1 VSAERGALW
10 TCARQE
16 LLLAVRSRWTQ
27 IFAAVF
33 AVLSLAV
40 AASGYVLSGG
50 HGVQDFARTAASLVQ
65 IVLLLVPVTALL
77 LGVVALA
84 PDRGAAE
91 LLYSQPV
98 ARHTILLG
106 RMAGLLLA
114 LTAAQ
119 AIGFGAAGLVV
130 FWQSGDEGL
139 GGFALLVLC
148 SFALT
153 AIFLGLAAWI
163 ATGATAGR
171 RSRAVAQAL
180 VVWFVTAVLFD
191 VAALG
196 LASLLRSGAAS
207 RLLVAAVLVN
217 PVDAVRTAAL
227 LGLEGAGAFGAA
239 SLAFFR
245 ITGGTAAAAALLV
258 LSMAV
263 WLAVPTALAVRRLER
278 TDI

>member
-1 VSAERGALW
+1 V
-10 TCARQE
+10 CARQE

-33 AVLSLAV
+33 AALSLAV

-77 LGVVALA
+77 IGVVALA
-84 PDRGAAE
+84 PERGAAE

-98 ARHTILLG
+98 RRRTILLG
-106 RMAGLLLA
+106 RLAGLLCA
-114 LTAAQ
+114 LLAAQ
-119 AIGFGAAGLVV
+119 AVGFGAAGLVV
-130 FWQSGDEGL
+130 FWQSGGAGL
-139 GGFALLVLC
+139 GSFALLVSC

-153 AIFLGLAAWI
+153 AVFLGLAAWL
-163 ATGATAGR
+163 AVGATAGR
-171 RSRAVAQAL
+171 RSRAIAQAL
-180 VVWFVTAVLFD
+180 VVWFAAAVLYD

-196 LASLLRSGAAS
+196 LASLLRSGTAS
-207 RLLVAAVLVN
+207 RLLVAAVIVN

-227 LGLEGAGAFGAA
+227 LGVEGASAFGAA

-245 ITGGTAAAAALLV
+245 ITGGSASAAAMLAASV
-258 LSMAV
+258 IAWIV
-263 WLAVPTALAVRRLER
+263 VPTALAVRRLER

>member
-1 VSAERGALW
+1 MSASGGALAV
-10 TCARQE
+10 CARQE

-33 AVLSLAV
+33 AALSLAV

-77 LGVVALA
+77 IGVVALA
-84 PDRGAAE
+84 PERGAAE

-98 ARHTILLG
+98 RRRTILLG
-106 RMAGLLLA
+106 RLAGLLCA
-114 LTAAQ
+114 LLAAQ
-119 AIGFGAAGLVV
+119 AVGFGAAGLVV
-130 FWQSGDEGL
+130 FWQSGGAGL
-139 GGFALLVLC
+139 GSFALLVSC

-153 AIFLGLAAWI
+153 AVFLGLAAWL
-163 ATGATAGR
+163 AVGATAGR
-171 RSRAVAQAL
+171 RSRAIAQAL
-180 VVWFVTAVLFD
+180 VVWFAAAVLYD

-196 LASLLRSGAAS
+196 LASLLRSGTAS
-207 RLLVAAVLVN
+207 RLLVAAVIVN

-227 LGLEGAGAFGAA
+227 LGVEGASAFGAA

-245 ITGGTAAAAALLV
+245 ITGGSASAAAMLAASV
-258 LSMAV
+258 IAWIV
-263 WLAVPTALAVRRLER
+263 VPTALAVRRLER

>member
-1 VSAERGALW
+1 VSGTHAALS

-65 IVLLLVPVTALL
+65 VVLLLVPVTALL
-77 LGVVALA
+77 IGVVALA

-98 ARHTILLG
+98 ERRTILLG
-106 RMAGLLLA
+106 RLAGLLLA

-119 AIGFGAAGLVV
+119 AVGFGAAGLVV
-130 FWQSGDEGL
+130 FWQSGDEGV
-139 GGFALLVLC
+139 GGFVLLVLC

-153 AIFLGLAAWI
+153 AIFLGVSAWI
-163 ATGATAGR
+163 AVGATAGR
-171 RSRAVAQAL
+171 RSRAIAQAL
-180 VVWFVTAVLFD
+180 VVWFVAAILFD

-196 LASLLRSGAAS
+196 LASLLRSGMAS
-207 RLLVAAVLVN
+207 RLLVVAVLVN
-217 PVDAVRTAAL
+217 PLDAVRTAAL
-227 LGLEGAGAFGAA
+227 LGLEGAAAFGAA
-239 SLAFFR
+239 SLAFLR
-245 ITGGTAAAAALLV
+245 LTGGTSGAAALLA
-258 LSMAV
+258 LSVAV
-263 WLAVPTALAVRRLER
+263 WLVVPVALAVRRLER
-278 TDI
+278 MDI